1 MTHRE
6 GFACGACSCINYAFP
21 GSTIEINA
29 PSNDGVC
36 LVNVHQIE
44 ICGKQEK
51 VCVYVCV
58 CVSVC
63 AHVFVCVC
71 VYLCV
76 HMCLMCLCGCVCVCV
91 CICEC
96 ACV

>member
-51 VCVYVCV
+51 VC
-58 CVSVC
+58 
-63 AHVFVCVC
+63 
-71 VYLCV
+71 
-76 HMCLMCLCGCVCVCV
+76 
-91 CICEC
+91 EC
-96 ACV
+96 AEGECSETFSKT